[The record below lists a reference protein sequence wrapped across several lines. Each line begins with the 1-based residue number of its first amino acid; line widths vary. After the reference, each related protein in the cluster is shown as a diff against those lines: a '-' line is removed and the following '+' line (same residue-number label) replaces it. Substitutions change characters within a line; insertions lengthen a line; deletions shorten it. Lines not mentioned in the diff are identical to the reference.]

1 MKRITM
7 SQAVRALCAGE
18 QVFFGRGADDR
29 WMWAMS
35 YDGGVPASCP
45 KRVIRRA
52 VAHALSKGESL
63 WVISLA

>member
-1 MKRITM
+1 MKKITM
-7 SQAVRALCAGE
+7 SQAVRALRAGE
-18 QVFFGRGADDR
+18 HIFFGRGADDR

-63 WVISLA
+63 WVISRA